1 MKIDIRISMAILLAV
16 SVMTP
21 ASKAMADNVDGKK
34 ARSVGAYFMSAQFGN
49 KSITPASLEE
59 VYIIPNVEKDIPAL
73 YAFNVPG
80 NRGFVIVSGSECVEP
95 IVAYSTDGP
104 LDPDNMP
111 PAMQWWLGQQAN
123 MIAYCQNEDLEATDH
138 AVESW
143 RILEEKRLPY
153 FGKNPKLLIV
163 RLLETTWNQN
173 YPYNSLCPVVNNGSS
188 DSRYRAYVGCVATAM
203 AQILRYWKYPVKG
216 NGSHSYSLTDAAA
229 GLDTV
234 FNVNF
239 ADAIYNY
246 DKMPASITSDSS
258 AESIYEISKLGLHC
272 GISVDMGYSGEG
284 SGAQSAKVKDAFVN
298 YFKYNADS
306 INYLSRESFE
316 FRNDNRTT
324 NPNYRDSAWVNIIIN
339 EIMNNRPVYY
349 GGFSPYGGQ
358 DAGHAFVCDGYR
370 DDSGFLHFNWGW
382 GGSGDTWCNVYTAQL
397 KPSRSP
403 QAGVT
408 YNFFQSN
415 KIIVGITPPQD
426 SIHVDTPESI
436 AETGNPFLCGIYPN
450 PASSQVTVSYSLKG
464 DDDAILQLFDATG
477 RVVKQIEVSPV
488 STQAVVSVSDLTP
501 GIYFCR
507 LNGYTQK
514 FVVR

>member
-1 MKIDIRISMAILLAV
+1 MAILLAV
-16 SVMTP
+16 CVMTP

-34 ARSVGAYFMSAQFGN
+34 ARNVAAYFMSAQFGN

-59 VYIIPNVEKDIPAL
+59 VYTIPNVEKGIPAL
-73 YAFNVPG
+73 YAFNVSD
-80 NRGFVIVSGSECVEP
+80 NRGFVIVSGTECVEP

-104 LDPDNMP
+104 LDPNNIP

-123 MIAYCQNEDLEATDH
+123 MIAYCQNEELEATDKV
-138 AVESW
+138 VESW
-143 RILEEKRLPY
+143 RVLEEKRLPY
-153 FGKNPKLLIV
+153 FGKNPKLLII
-163 RLLETTWNQN
+163 RLLETKWNQN
-173 YPYNSLCPVVNNGSS
+173 YPYNSICPRVTNGSY
-188 DSRYRAYVGCVATAM
+188 DSRDRAYVGCVATAM

-216 NGSHSYSLTDAAA
+216 SGSHSYYLNEGAA

-234 FNVNF
+234 LTVNF
-239 ADAIYNY
+239 DEAIYNY
-246 DKMPASITSDSS
+246 DKMPVEITPDSS

-272 GISVDMGYSGEG
+272 GIAVDMGYSGEG
-284 SGAQSAKVKDAFVN
+284 SGTQSSKVSDAFTT

-306 INYLSRESFE
+306 IRYLSRESFE
-316 FRNDNRTT
+316 FRNDNRET
-324 NPNYRDSAWVNIIIN
+324 NPNRRDSAWVNIMIN

-415 KIIVGITPPQD
+415 KMIVGITPPQD
-426 SIHVDTPESI
+426 SIHFDTPESI
-436 AETGNPFLCGIYPN
+436 EETGNPFVGSIYPN
-450 PASSQVTVSYSLKG
+450 PASSQVTVSYMLDG
-464 DDDAILQLFDATG
+464 YEDAMLQVFDAAG
-477 RVVKQIEVSPV
+477 RVVKQMEVSPV
-488 STQAVVSVSDLTP
+488 SNQAIVNVSDLTP
-501 GIYFCR
+501 GVYFCR